1 MISLIETAYAMA
13 PQSGQGGGQG
23 GGMGILFMI
32 VPLFL
37 IFYFLLFRPQKR
49 RADEQKKLLAS
60 VKKGDM
66 IVTQGGLQG
75 RITGLT
81 DSTATLEVAEKVR
94 VKVSRSHIAGR
105 IKAEARS

>member
-1 MISLIETAYAMA
+1 LIETVYAMA
-13 PQSGQGGGQG
+13 PQAGQGGQG
-23 GGMGILFMI
+23 GGFGILFMI

-37 IFYFLLFRPQKR
+37 IFYFLLFRPQKK
-49 RADEQKKLLAS
+49 RADEQKALLS
-60 VKKGDM
+60 SLKKGDM

-94 VKVSRSHIAGR
+94 VKVSRSHIAGKIR
-105 IKAEARS
+105 TETRS

>member
-1 MISLIETAYAMA
+1 MIETVYAMA
-13 PQSGQGGGQG
+13 PQGGQG
-23 GGMGILFMI
+23 GQQGGGFGILFMI

-37 IFYFLLFRPQKR
+37 IFYFLLFRPQKK
-49 RADEQKKLLAS
+49 RADEQKALLS
-60 VKKGDM
+60 SLKKGDM

-94 VKVSRSHIAGR
+94 VKVSRSHIAGKIR
-105 IKAEARS
+105 TETRS

>member
-1 MISLIETAYAMA
+1 MIETVYAMA
-13 PQSGQGGGQG
+13 PQAGQGGQG
-23 GGMGILFMI
+23 GGFGILFMI

-37 IFYFLLFRPQKR
+37 IFYFLLFRPQKK
-49 RADEQKKLLAS
+49 RADEQKALLS
-60 VKKGDM
+60 SLKKGDM

-94 VKVSRSHIAGR
+94 VKVSRSHIAGKIR
-105 IKAEARS
+105 TETRS

>member
-1 MISLIETAYAMA
+1 MA
-13 PQSGQGGGQG
+13 PQGGQG
-23 GGMGILFMI
+23 GQQGGGFGILFMI

-37 IFYFLLFRPQKR
+37 IFYFLLFRPQKK
-49 RADEQKKLLAS
+49 RADEQKALLS
-60 VKKGDM
+60 SLKKGDM

-94 VKVSRSHIAGR
+94 VKVSRSHIAGKIR
-105 IKAEARS
+105 TETRS